1 MPQDTDVL
9 ADAITALAPPLLTA
23 LDALAHVGR
32 RLHPPDVPALVEEA
46 QQWRQPL
53 LAGREAFM
61 AVQWPARLSRFA
73 AHCRD
78 ASGHALLAFDA
89 LRVAVGSAQPAM
101 GAYRALSNVVR
112 ANEALYP
119 VSLMLPPVSR
129 YFVHKDHRQDE
140 ALAAKLAAAD
150 ATRDNVGILHFDNK
164 AGQRGGFSLYV
175 PEYHDGET
183 RPLIVALHGG
193 SGHGR
198 SFLWSWLRDARTRG
212 AVLASP
218 SSQERTWN
226 LMDPNADN
234 AALDA
239 MVSHIK
245 ANWPIDAGRVLLTG
259 MSDGGTFS
267 YLCGLREN
275 APFTHL
281 APCSASF
288 HPLLLE
294 AVDGNRL
301 RNLPVYLMHG
311 ALDWM
316 FPIEMARTARDALSA
331 AGARVSYREI
341 ADLSHTYPV
350 EENERIIDWMTGSS

>member
-1 MPQDTDVL
+1 MESDVDAL
-9 ADAITALAPPLLTA
+9 TEAITALVPPLLAA

-32 RLHPPDVPALVEEA
+32 HLHPPDVPALAEEV
-46 QQWRQPL
+46 RPMHQPL
-53 LAGREAFM
+53 LAGRDAFN
-61 AVQWPARLSRFA
+61 AAQWPDHLGRFA

-78 ASGHALLAFDA
+78 AAGYALLAFDA
-89 LRVAVGSAQPAM
+89 LQSASGAPEPAM
-101 GAYRALSNVVR
+101 GAYRALGNVAR

-119 VSLMLPPVSR
+119 VFLMLPPVSR
-129 YFVHKDHRQDE
+129 YFVHSGHRQDE

-150 ATRDNVGILHFDNK
+150 AARDDVGILHFNNSPRE
-164 AGQRGGFSLYV
+164 RGGFSLYV
-175 PEYHDGET
+175 PEYHDGEP

-212 AVLASP
+212 AMLASP
-218 SSQERTWN
+218 SSGERTWN
-226 LMDPNADN
+226 LMQPEADCAN
-234 AALDA
+234 LDA
-239 MVSHIK
+239 IVTHIK
-245 ANWPIDAGRVLLTG
+245 ANWPIDAGCVLLTG

-267 YLCGLREN
+267 YLCGLRED

-288 HPLLLE
+288 HPMLLE
-294 AVDGNRL
+294 AADSNRL
-301 RNLPVYLMHG
+301 KNLPIYLVHG

-316 FPIEMARTARDALSA
+316 FPVQVARTARDALSA
-331 AGARVSYREI
+331 AGAEVAYREI

-350 EENERIIDWMTGSS
+350 EENDRIIDWMLSMK